1 MSNKDIKAFIR
12 NIEILIPVND
22 ANSKRF
28 IRDIQ
33 SSITE
38 YAYNHKGCSVDDIIQ
53 EFGSSRDIAQD
64 HIESLDIDNLI
75 RKLTTVKYLRRLIAI
90 VAVTAVAALSI
101 YTAYLHHG
109 YNEFKESMMNYENSV
124 IEEIG
129 E

>member
-1 MSNKDIKAFIR
+1 MSNEDIEAFVR

-28 IRDIQ
+28 IHDIQ
-33 SSITE
+33 SSIIE
-38 YAYNHKGCSVDDIIQ
+38 YAYCHRDCSIDDIVQ
-53 EFGSSRDIAQD
+53 EFGSSRDIALD
-64 HIESLDIDNLI
+64 YVESLDIDNLI
-75 RKLTTVKYLRRLIAI
+75 RNLTTTKYLRRLIAI

-101 YTAYLHHG
+101 YTIYLHHG
-109 YNEFKESMMNYENSV
+109 YNEFKDNMMNYVESV